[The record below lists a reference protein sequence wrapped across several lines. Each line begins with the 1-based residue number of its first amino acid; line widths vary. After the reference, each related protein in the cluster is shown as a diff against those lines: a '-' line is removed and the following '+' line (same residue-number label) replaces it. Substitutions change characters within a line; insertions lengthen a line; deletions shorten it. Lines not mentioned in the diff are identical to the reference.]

1 MSDIFQ
7 LLEQRV
13 SAHQFAGSKLSDT
26 EPRAMVKAATHSP
39 TAYNLQ
45 NWHFTAVCS
54 EAMKQRL
61 HEAAFLQPKILQAAA
76 VIVISGDLQGHR
88 HLEDRLRPSVEAG
101 LLPEQ
106 VALVWQETAHT
117 SLHANP
123 AAQRDEAIR
132 SASLAGMSLML
143 AAQHMGW
150 ASCPMS
156 GFDVDAVRHV
166 CNLPINYLPVLL
178 VALGKPAERNAP
190 QRQKIRAPLDSV
202 LTKI

>member
-26 EPRAMVKAATHSP
+26 ELRVMVKAATHSP

-88 HLEDRLRPSVEAG
+88 HLEDRLRCFRNRSLWSDKRLHIPVCTPIRQHNAMKPSEV
-101 LLPEQ
+101 LHWPEC
-106 VALVWQETAHT
+106 H
-117 SLHANP
+117 
-123 AAQRDEAIR
+123 
-132 SASLAGMSLML
+132 
-143 AAQHMGW
+143 
-150 ASCPMS
+150 
-156 GFDVDAVRHV
+156 
-166 CNLPINYLPVLL
+166 
-178 VALGKPAERNAP
+178 
-190 QRQKIRAPLDSV
+190 
-202 LTKI
+202 